1 MPAYNAENTIE
12 KAIESI
18 LQQTYTNFELIVIDD
33 CSTDHTVEIIR
44 KIAAIDER
52 IILVKQEKKRRTWC
66 SKKSWDRN
74 GKGNIYSLL

>member
-44 KIAAIDER
+44 KIASID
-52 IILVKQEKKRRTWC
+52 
-66 SKKSWDRN
+66 
-74 GKGNIYSLL
+74 